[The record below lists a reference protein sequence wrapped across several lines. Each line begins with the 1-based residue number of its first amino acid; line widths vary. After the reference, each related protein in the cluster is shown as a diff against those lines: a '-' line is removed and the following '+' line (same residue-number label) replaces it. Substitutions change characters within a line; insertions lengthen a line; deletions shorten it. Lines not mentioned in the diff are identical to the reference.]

1 MTRARLFWAMTLVAA
16 LSSSM
21 RHGTEA
27 AQAAG
32 MERALGKW
40 HSTEQF
46 EGEPRVQFAFRQQ
59 GNEVVGWVVMLGQQ
73 RKGNDRT
80 ALALSFCDVRWDGDR
95 VRFDSILP
103 EDEGTI
109 GWEMRP
115 GADGKG
121 VLAAVTENGVPFPE
135 PIVWDVLR

>member
-1 MTRARLFWAMTLVAA
+1 MRRVRFFGAMALAA
-16 LSSSM
+16 MLSSSM
-21 RHGTEA
+21 RTVTEA
-27 AQAAG
+27 AQTAG
-32 MERALGKW
+32 FEQALGSW

-46 EGEPRVQFAFRQQ
+46 DGEPRVQFAFRRQ
-59 GNEVVGWVVMLGQQ
+59 GNEVVGWVVMLGQN

-80 ALALSFCDVRWDGDR
+80 VLALSFCDVRWDGDR

-115 GADGKG
+115 GADGRG
-121 VLAAVTENGVPFPE
+121 VLAAISENGTPFPE
-135 PIVWDVLR
+135 PIVWDVQR